1 MRNLPAWL
9 VAAGITGLFCVGY
22 ILSPSSAHET
32 VFVVAVV
39 IGSTT
44 VVVVATKRPLR
55 RGAWLTLAAGVGL
68 MAVGDLLWSGHELLT
83 GESPPFP
90 SVADVGY
97 LGGVAAM
104 IVGLF
109 LLVRN
114 PERTRHSEAVL
125 DVGVLTLAGALL
137 LWHTVIDE
145 LLHDH
150 TLSPFAT
157 AVAVAYPLLDI
168 ALLAVLGALILVPR
182 QRIPALYFVGG
193 AALSLLIADLLY
205 ALALAGDGY
214 VSGSIADLGWMAMY
228 GLLAAAV
235 LHPSSKLIGGAAAPE
250 PGKLST
256 RRILLLWAIVV
267 ATATIVVSSVF
278 VRGGG
283 QADDVFRHLTAAVI
297 TTVAMGTL
305 VLVRLSVTATALAE
319 TLADRRRLQD
329 RLEHQAG
336 HDELTGLANRRQ
348 FTDVVTA
355 LDGHPD
361 TAVAFMDLD
370 RFKDVND
377 QHGHAAGDELLRI
390 VADRLRG
397 TLRSDAMAARFG
409 GDEFAVLLPATT
421 LDAACDVGQ
430 RLIDVLSA
438 PVTLA
443 KGRLEVQV
451 GASVGVAVSS
461 LADPP
466 GRDLVHDA
474 DVAMYASKR
483 AGRGRVTP
491 YSTDVHRE
499 ALTQLTMQ
507 TDLRQAVA
515 LSQLSLEFQPILSVG
530 GRRTVAAEALLRWDH
545 PAHGRIPPATFIPI
559 AEASGDIH
567 PIGAWVLREA
577 CEHAARWNQERDEPV
592 AISVNVSPEQLRD
605 EGFADLV
612 TATLELTRLDPR
624 LLTLEITESA
634 LLEVHA
640 ATRARIAQLRQ
651 LGVRFALDDFGTGYS
666 ALRYLREVP
675 LDELKIDRAFV
686 SRIADSVE
694 DAALAFAILHIA
706 DTLGLQTVAEGVE
719 THAQL
724 EVLQQRD
731 CQMVQGFLLARPMRA
746 SAFLDHL
753 AAEDRH
759 AEPGRIPTPT
769 PSGGGVMVSPEVLA
783 PRTSAAASGP
793 IRGSGPRPAPR
804 RW

>member
-1 MRNLPAWL
+1 MRNLPAWV
-9 VAAGITGLFCVGY
+9 VAAVVSGLFLVGY
-22 ILSPSSAHET
+22 VVSPSSAHET
-32 VFVVAVV
+32 VFIVAVV
-39 IGSTT
+39 IGASTF
-44 VVVVATKRPLR
+44 VVVATRRPVR
-55 RGAWLTLAAGVGL
+55 RGAWLTLATGVGL
-68 MAVGDLLWSGHELLT
+68 MAVGDLLWSGQEILT
-83 GESPPFP
+83 GEPPPFP
-90 SVADVGY
+90 SVADVGF
-97 LGGVAAM
+97 LAGIATMV
-104 IVGLF
+104 VGLF

-114 PERTRHSEAVL
+114 PERTRPSEAIL

-137 LWHTVIDE
+137 LWHSVIDE
-145 LLHDH
+145 LLHDP
-150 TLSPFAT
+150 TLTPLAT

-182 QRIPALYFVGG
+182 RRIPTLYLVGG
-193 AALSLLIADLLY
+193 AALSLLLADLLY
-205 ALALAGDGY
+205 ALALAGEGY
-214 VSGSIADLGWMAMY
+214 VSGSIADLGWLATY
-228 GLLAAAV
+228 GLLATAV
-235 LHPSSKLIGGAAAPE
+235 LHPSSKLIGTAAAPE
-250 PGKLST
+250 PAKLSS

-336 HDELTGLANRRQ
+336 HDELTGLANRRR
-348 FTDVVTA
+348 FTDVA
-355 LDGHPD
+355 AELGGHPG

-390 VADRLRG
+390 VAARLEG
-397 TLRSDAMAARFG
+397 ALRSSAIASRFG

-421 LDAACDVGQ
+421 LEAACDVAQ
-430 RLIDVLSA
+430 RLVDVLSA

-443 KGRLEVQV
+443 GGRLEVQV
-451 GASVGVAVSS
+451 GASIGVAISS
-461 LADPP
+461 PADPP

-499 ALTQLTMQ
+499 ALSALTMQ
-507 TDLRQAVA
+507 TDLQQAIK
-515 LSQLSLEFQPILSVG
+515 LSQLSVEFQPIFSVDG
-530 GRRTVAAEALLRWDH
+530 QQTMAAEALLRWDH

-559 AEASGDIH
+559 AEASGDILA
-567 PIGAWVLREA
+567 IGAWVLREA
-577 CEHAARWNQERDEPV
+577 CEHAARWNRECDEPV
-592 AISVNVSPEQLRD
+592 AVSVNVSPEQLRD

-612 TATLELTRLDPR
+612 TTTLELAGLDPR

-706 DTLGLQTVAEGVE
+706 ETLGLQTVAEGVE
-719 THAQL
+719 TPAQL

-731 CQMVQGFLLARPMRA
+731 CQMVQGFLLARPMPP

-753 AAEDRH
+753 GVGDRR

-769 PSGGGVMVSPEVLA
+769 P
-783 PRTSAAASGP
+783 
-793 IRGSGPRPAPR
+793 
-804 RW
+804 